1 MTDDQLK
8 FLGAALA
15 LVISTGTAQFSIA
28 SFVNKVRDE
37 FHQKRRA
44 SNAGRWC
51 TFSELYDLTWGY
63 LLGVGFN
70 IVFFVVAHVLEQS
83 STGKQLAGFGRFLWW
98 LYLINLVAWVT
109 GMFIDYV
116 RLFLTRKN
124 QPQDPLSEIADLL
137 RTRVPS
143 TNGSHE
149 QNAIEAVALNP
160 QPHGVG
166 SGDPLVKSRN
176 PAA

>member
-37 FHQKRRA
+37 FHQKRKI
-44 SNAGRWC
+44 SNGRRWS
-51 TFSELYDLTWGY
+51 TLSELYDLTWGY

-70 IVFFVVAHVLEQS
+70 VVFFLVAHVLAQS

-98 LYLINLVAWVT
+98 LYLINLIAWVT
-109 GMFIDYV
+109 GMIIDYV
-116 RLFLTRKN
+116 RLFLTRRN
-124 QPQDPLSEIADLL
+124 QPKDPVSEIADLL
-137 RTRVPS
+137 RTKMLYP
-143 TNGSHE
+143 NGSQEHHSM
-149 QNAIEAVALNP
+149 NSAALTP
-160 QPHGVG
+160 QPQEVG
-166 SGDPLVKSRN
+166 SGDPLVKP